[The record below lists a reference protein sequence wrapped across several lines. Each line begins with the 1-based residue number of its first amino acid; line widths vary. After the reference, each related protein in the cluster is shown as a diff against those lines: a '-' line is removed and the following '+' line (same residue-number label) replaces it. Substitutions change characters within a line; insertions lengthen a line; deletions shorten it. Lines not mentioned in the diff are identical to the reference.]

1 MQDLFVLLK
10 KDVFLLGKD
19 TSIIYMKNVHTCL
32 LCLESNVE
40 ADYYLEK
47 SETVLNGLFSRIR
60 WERIVPTRVENAV
73 LENLDYLNHSAFV

>member
-1 MQDLFVLLK
+1 
-10 KDVFLLGKD
+10 
-19 TSIIYMKNVHTCL
+19 MKNVHTCL